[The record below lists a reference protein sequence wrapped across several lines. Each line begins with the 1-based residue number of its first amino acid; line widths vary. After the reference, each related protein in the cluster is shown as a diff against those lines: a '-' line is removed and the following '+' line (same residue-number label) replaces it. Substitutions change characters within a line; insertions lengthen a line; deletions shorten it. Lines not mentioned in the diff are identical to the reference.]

1 MQLSSSE
8 ILFITHIRTLQLKK
22 QSTRKILE
30 PVFVS
35 LPSKEIKAKY
45 FPKELDSHLE
55 KLKKMGEIQVESVT
69 SAKGHKYNKYKALKD
84 GLIDFN
90 LLDGNSRKLNPLELM
105 IKSHLRWVTIQPG
118 SDITLYFEQF
128 LKYKH
133 KQLDKFFLV
142 DNFSGRIHS
151 PITSLKGSLRRDLL
165 IKGEPI
171 VSLDIAQIQPML
183 LSNILDE
190 NIGQNEFSEWINQG
204 EDIYLKF
211 KEKLNLSTRE
221 DAKTK
226 FFEITF
232 GMSNKRLG
240 EMFGNSNWITW
251 INYVKSQLLPQNPN
265 SKVKNHSNLA
275 WLLQSTEVR
284 IMSIIWQKLVDN
296 DIIFLTVHDE
306 IIVRES
312 DAEETYKIMEDELKL
327 YFPTFKINK
336 KDQNSIID
344 CVYIT
349 SKLKK
354 LNCGL
359 LYSEDE
365 LLNKHQFSNAEFTFM
380 QENKLILEFDDLN
393 YSLNV
398 P

>member
-45 FPKELDSHLE
+45 FPKELDSHIE
-55 KLKKMGEIQVESVT
+55 KLKKMGEIHVESVT

-84 GLIDFN
+84 GLIDFS

-105 IKSHLRWVTIQPG
+105 IKSYLRWVTIQTG

-183 LSNILDE
+183 LSTILDE
-190 NIGQNEFSEWINQG
+190 NIGNNEFSEWINQG

-221 DAKTK
+221 EAKTK

-251 INYVKSQLLPQNPN
+251 INYVKSQFLPQNPN

-312 DAEETYKIMEDELKL
+312 DSEETYKIMDDELKL
-327 YFPTFKINK
+327 HFPKFKINQK
-336 KDQNSIID
+336 AELNSFNLE
-344 CVYIT
+344 YLEK
-349 SKLKK
+349 KLKK

-365 LLNKHQFSNAEFTFM
+365 LLNKHQFSFDEFTFM
-380 QENKLILEFDDLN
+380 ESNKLILAFDDLN
-393 YSLNV
+393 YSLNI
-398 P
+398 